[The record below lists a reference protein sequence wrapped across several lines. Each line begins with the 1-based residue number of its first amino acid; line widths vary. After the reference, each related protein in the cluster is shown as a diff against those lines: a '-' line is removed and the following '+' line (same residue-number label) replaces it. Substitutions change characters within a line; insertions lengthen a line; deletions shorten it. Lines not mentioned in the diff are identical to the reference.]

1 MIRGPKEWIKR
12 RWPPLRLRTILFA
25 TLFVVAALPG
35 VGAVF
40 LRVYENTLVRQ
51 TEAELIAQSAALAA
65 SAQALWPGAEPAS
78 DRGCDADADIAVPS
92 IRRPASAGCVRPEP
106 STIDLSSTP
115 ILPPRPSPVSTSGDM
130 SPEARAAAETL
141 VPILRRTRQTTLAAI
156 ELLDARGRV
165 VAGQDAGRSY
175 ADLPEVREALAGRPE
190 TVLRRNAGY
199 RQVYLFEWLSRAAAI
214 RIHHVRPI
222 VVDGQV
228 VGVLLL
234 SRSARALF
242 KGLYED
248 RFKIAFGVLVIFG
261 ILVVLS
267 GVLSR
272 GISRPIEA
280 LARATRSVA
289 AGGGGGSVPEA
300 PRTAAVEIQALYA
313 DFDAMAEAIERRS
326 GYLRDLANAVSHEF
340 KTPIAGIR
348 GAIELLQDHDAT
360 MTPEDRRRFLANAD
374 ADAERLTL
382 LVSRLLDLARA
393 DMAPGDPDAR
403 SDLRL
408 AVARAEKEAR
418 LAVTLDAP
426 EILPQAAVPPVTID
440 TLLATLLDNSVRAGA
455 NAVTVRIA
463 PDTDR
468 LAMDICDNGP
478 GIAPADRKRIFEPF
492 FTTRRADGGSGLG
505 LAIVR
510 SLLRASGATIELVA
524 VEEGTCF
531 RVILPRG

>member
-1 MIRGPKEWIKR
+1 MFGRLTRGPKQWLKR

-25 TLFVVAALPG
+25 TLFTCAALPG

-65 SAQALWPGAEPAS
+65 TAQVFWPSA
-78 DRGCDADADIAVPS
+78 RV
-92 IRRPASAGCVRPEP
+92 ASASEP
-106 STIDLSSTP
+106 QPSEPSASGRLIVEDSTIDLSRTP
-115 ILPPRPSPVSTSGDM
+115 ILPARPRPTVGSVPLAPD
-130 SPEARAAAETL
+130 AASVAVRL
-141 VPILRRTRQTTLAAI
+141 VPILRQTRRTTLAAI
-156 ELLDARGRV
+156 ELLDAHGV
-165 VAGQDAGRSY
+165 VAAGQDIGLSY
-175 ADLPEVREALAGRPE
+175 RDLPEVQAALAGRPE
-190 TVLRRNAGY
+190 TVLRRNASY
-199 RQVYLFEWLSRAAAI
+199 REVYLFEWLTRAAAI
-214 RIHHVRPI
+214 RVHHARPI
-222 VVDGQV
+222 VVNGEV

-272 GISRPIEA
+272 GIGRPIEA
-280 LARATRSVA
+280 LARATRQVA

-313 DFDAMAEAIERRS
+313 DFAAMAEAIDRRS
-326 GYLRDLANAVSHEF
+326 HYLRDLANAVSHEF

-360 MTPEDRRRFLANAD
+360 MSAEERRRFLANAD
-374 ADAERLTL
+374 ADAGRLTL

-393 DMAPGDPDAR
+393 DMAPGDRDAR
-403 SDLRL
+403 SDVIDLL
-408 AVARAEKEAR
+408 NRAA
-418 LAVTLDAP
+418 
-426 EILPQAAVPPVTID
+426 AAVPLGFTLDMVGVVPPVAVPQVTVE
-440 TLLATLLDNSVRAGA
+440 TMLAALFDNSAKAGA
-455 NAVTVRIA
+455 TEVAATIRCEAELVQL
-463 PDTDR
+463 D
-468 LAMDICDNGP
+468 LSDNGP
-478 GIAPADRKRIFEPF
+478 GIAPADRDRVFEPF
-492 FTTRRADGGSGLG
+492 FTTRRSSGGSGLG

-510 SLLRASGATIELVA
+510 SLLHAGGGTIELIPS
-524 VEEGTCF
+524 ESGTCF

>member
-1 MIRGPKEWIKR
+1 MLGRLTRAPKEWLKR
-12 RWPPLRLRTILFA
+12 HWPPLRLRTILFA

-65 SAQALWPGAEPAS
+65 SAEALWPGASPMSA
-78 DRGCDADADIAVPS
+78 RGKVQ
-92 IRRPASAGCVRPEP
+92 PEA

-115 ILPPRPSPVSTSGDM
+115 ILPPRPAPVAAAGPVSADAVATS
-130 SPEARAAAETL
+130 ERL
-141 VPILRRTRQTTLAAI
+141 VPILRHTGHTTLAAI
-156 ELLDARGRV
+156 EFLDARGRV
-165 VAGQDAGRSY
+165 VAGADAGRSY

-199 RQVYLFEWLSRAAAI
+199 RAVYLFEWLSRAAAI
-214 RIHHVRPI
+214 RVDHARPI
-222 VVDGQV
+222 IVDGRV
-228 VGVLLL
+228 VGVLLV
-234 SRSARALF
+234 SRTARALF

-248 RFKIAFGVLVIFG
+248 RINIIVGVLTILG
-261 ILVVLS
+261 ILIVLS

-272 GISRPIEA
+272 GIGRPIEA

-313 DFDAMAEAIERRS
+313 DFAAMAEAIDRRS
-326 GYLRDLANAVSHEF
+326 HYLRDLANAVSHEF

-360 MTPEDRRRFLANAD
+360 MRAEERRRFLANAD
-374 ADAERLTL
+374 ADAGRLTL

-408 AVARAEKEAR
+408 LIGRAAAAAR
-418 LAVTLDAP
+418 LDVSLDAP
-426 EILPQAAVPPVTID
+426 DALAPVAVPPVTIE
-440 TLLATLLDNSVRAGA
+440 TLLATLIDNSARAGA
-455 NAVTVRIA
+455 SAVEIAVT
-463 PDTDR
+463 TDAAQ
-468 LAMDICDNGP
+468 LSVEIGDNGP
-478 GIAPADRKRIFEPF
+478 GIAPGDRGRIFEPF
-492 FTTRRADGGSGLG
+492 FTTHRGSGGTGLG

-510 SLLRASGATIELVA
+510 SLLHASGATIALIESESGA
-524 VEEGTCF
+524 RF
-531 RVILPRG
+531 RVTLPVAPTREA